1 MFDVTLVSSDQKQ
14 VSAHRLVLSACS
26 EFFKTIFHSNTH
38 SHPLLYLDG
47 VDSREINLM
56 LDYIY
61 QGEVQIYQEHLDR
74 FLEVSRKFKLD
85 GLMAEVEGK
94 TEPNCEESEQDIE
107 LYHEEMVEPAAEAPT
122 MKTKVQDRSVKIFN
136 ESFEAS
142 NSEVQNKFQELI
154 VKENDTYRCTVCEKT
169 QSHKTKMR
177 LHLESHLTGLS
188 YDCPTCGKNFRLK
201 QSLNMHMSNKHNK
214 DK

>member
-1 MFDVTLVSSDQKQ
+1 
-14 VSAHRLVLSACS
+14 
-26 EFFKTIFHSNTH
+26 
-38 SHPLLYLDG
+38 
-47 VDSREINLM
+47 
-56 LDYIY
+56 
-61 QGEVQIYQEHLDR
+61 
-74 FLEVSRKFKLD
+74 
-85 GLMAEVEGK
+85 MAEVEGK

-201 QSLNMHMSNKHNK
+201 QSLNMYMSNKHNK